1 MNRQLSLVNPRE
13 KFWVQMPKA
22 GFSGMETFLLWL
34 LSSWAGVLNAYLS
47 VQSLRFSLCDSAGAD
62 GQTENFQMVLESR
75 DSTAL
80 PDLLSWA
87 VGRDSPALCPLPRRE
102 ETQTGSAALKV
113 SSCKTWLQL
122 LASSCSPFST
132 AG

>member
-62 GQTENFQMVLESR
+62 GQTENFQMVLES
-75 DSTAL
+75 
-80 PDLLSWA
+80 
-87 VGRDSPALCPLPRRE
+87 
-102 ETQTGSAALKV
+102 
-113 SSCKTWLQL
+113 
-122 LASSCSPFST
+122 
-132 AG
+132 